1 MIFWNVTLTE
11 EVWWE
16 GWAGTGLEGWVGALV
31 DKLGLLCTT
40 VGRVQPATVE
50 GSMVIPQRINKI
62 TIWSSNSTSVY
73 IHKAIKSRV
82 LKTYLYTHVHSSII
96 QNSHNEETTHVSIDV
111 WIDKQ
116 YMIYTYKGIC
126 SALKRKEILIYFAT
140 QINLENMTLNKIS

>member
-1 MIFWNVTLTE
+1 MQERTQS
-11 EVWWE
+11 
-16 GWAGTGLEGWVGALV
+16 LEPHALLVVMRNGA
-31 DKLGLLCTT
+31 TIIENSIE
-40 VGRVQPATVE
+40 P
-50 GSMVIPQRINKI
+50 PQKIKNKI